1 MVTVTVSESGVL
13 CWFTWVGVISAEATA
28 VGHGGKQGPPKALT
42 KTDSSPW
49 ARQHHPPRIPAAAS
63 SAAAA
68 AAHTLPHH
76 RYMEC
81 SLYLARLLLGCGQGE
96 AARDILQQ
104 LDADIEQH
112 QLTLPDTQGQQLLLL
127 LSKASLHL
135 QLGQR
140 EAFAASLLPQFTG
153 LLDQAENNAA
163 VVAAA
168 KKVRVCG
175 GGQPEGPVGRSR
187 GMLQGAT

>member
-1 MVTVTVSESGVL
+1 
-13 CWFTWVGVISAEATA
+13 
-28 VGHGGKQGPPKALT
+28 
-42 KTDSSPW
+42 
-49 ARQHHPPRIPAAAS
+49 
-63 SAAAA
+63 
-68 AAHTLPHH
+68 
-76 RYMEC
+76 MEC

-104 LDADIEQH
+104 LDADIETH

-135 QLGQR
+135 HLGQR

-168 KKVRVCG
+168 KKVIDCG
-175 GGQPEGPVGRSR
+175 GRQPKILCWLTGFGNNA
-187 GMLQGAT
+187 GFAGLQAPSVLTHLQYLLCAAQARRLP